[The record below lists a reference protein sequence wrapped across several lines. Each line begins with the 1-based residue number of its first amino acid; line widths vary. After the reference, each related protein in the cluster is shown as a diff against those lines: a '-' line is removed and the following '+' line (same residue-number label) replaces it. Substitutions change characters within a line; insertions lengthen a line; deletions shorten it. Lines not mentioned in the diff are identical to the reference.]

1 MGIKISNMTTTGS
14 APTGSYI
21 PIAYDGENYKV
32 NPSSAITGLRYVED
46 WAQTIGGVTIV
57 NGATF
62 TITHNLGT
70 TAIMVQAYVN
80 TSASDSGAQTIAGSI
95 ASSGT
100 GTLTGFAVTSKT
112 INTITIQIG
121 NGGYIDWN
129 SAGSATPQSFGGHS
143 SWAPYLKFIIF
154 A

>member
-1 MGIKISNMTTTGS
+1 MGTKISALTTTGS

-46 WAQTIGGVTIV
+46 WASTIGGVAIT

-62 TITHNLGT
+62 TITHNLAT

-80 TSASDSGAQTIAGSI
+80 TSASDTNAQTLSALSL
-95 ASSGT
+95 SGV
-100 GTLTGFAVTSKT
+100 LYGFVVTSKT
-112 INTITIQIG
+112 STTITIQLG
-121 NGGYIDWN
+121 QGYVDWS
-129 SAGSATPQSFGGHS
+129 SAGVGTTKAFGG
-143 SWAPYLKFIIF
+143 PYYPQLKFIIF